1 MGGGEIFLIVL
12 VVYLVFGPRKIPE
25 IARTLGKGINEIK
38 RATGGVTDELRR
50 EIKKVEHEV
59 KSNLDD
65 TVQHVKKTI
74 QDGQVP
80 LSDVEKEIKD
90 KMNKNS

>member
-12 VVYLVFGPRKIPE
+12 VVYLVFGPKKIPE

-59 KSNLDD
+59 KSTVND
-65 TVQHVKKTI
+65 TVQHVKNTVNE
-74 QDGQVP
+74 GQVP
-80 LSDVEKEIKD
+80 LSEVEDEIKE
-90 KMNKNS
+90 KMNKNL